1 MKINKLFTLLCL
13 LLSIGAMAQ
22 NGKVTGSVKD
32 ADSGEALIGATV
44 TVKGTNLGIMTN
56 QNGEFTLSN
65 VPTGTQKVSVSFVGY
80 APETKEVSISAG
92 QTATLTFSLTASLA
106 LSEEVV
112 VSASRRAE
120 KLTEAPASVSV
131 ITSKDLDQL
140 ASFNVGELASKI
152 QGVEFVRTGV
162 TGVGFNARGF
172 NNAFNAKILAMT
184 DGRNSMMAG
193 GSGLPAGI
201 MNTVIK
207 EDIERVEIVLGPNSA
222 LYGPNAHNGVLNTI
236 TKDPRRYQGTTFVVD
251 AGNQS
256 VISGRLRHA
265 MKLNDKLA
273 FKVTGEFTK
282 GKDFTFYDSVYVGG
296 TFVAGIG
303 NLYGPVR
310 SVPEKVKSFDF
321 KHIRGE
327 AAVYYSVTP
336 KADVIVSY
344 GGSVNDFL
352 AVNNVGRN
360 QIDGWKFSY
369 LQGRFVS
376 PRLFGQVYYTW
387 TNVGNSYGI
396 TPYTRD
402 YTNRTTSI
410 ITTTSPFYPILG
422 AGFGRLNDADAEKF
436 ALRYGNKFKEES
448 GRLNGELQY
457 NNSWDKIGLNMVA
470 SLSYQKDMPNTF
482 GTSLAD
488 SQVPG
493 EQGTLLTV
501 EQFGGALQLDKKLTK
516 GLKLVASARLD
527 NHSVFGNLFA
537 PKAALVQKLGN
548 GHARLT
554 YGRAYAAPIILFQYA
569 NVFGIVF
576 GNGEGIS
583 YIPNGKNANDAASV
597 MVTDPL
603 KPEEIGTWELGYKGA
618 IGKKFYIDVNGYYG
632 RSENFL
638 SPAISV
644 GGRVQKV
651 GDIAIPATG
660 LLVPGTVNATTGV
673 LSGGLFSTY
682 FNYGQVDSWGVD
694 VGLNYY
700 ITNDISLGIKY
711 SNFGSDI
718 TEDNVKNDANRDGF
732 VSAEEK
738 SLNTAKNRVA
748 GTLSFSNIA
757 KKRIYANISA
767 RWVQQ
772 FDFYSG
778 SQIATAAG
786 QGKRGV
792 VDAGVIPGTT
802 TPRVYLKNFDY
813 GPLGGF
819 TTVDISAGYGI
830 TKSLTAGAAVSN
842 LFNVEQREFVG
853 SPTIGRLFSVEVK
866 YHIPYNK

>member
-1 MKINKLFTLLCL
+1 MKINKLLTFLCL
-13 LLSIGAMAQ
+13 MLSFGAFAQ
-22 NGKVTGSVKD
+22 NGKVAGTVKD
-32 ADSGEALIGATV
+32 ASTGETLIGATV
-44 TVKGTNLGIMTN
+44 VVKGTNLGAMTN
-56 QNGEFTLSN
+56 QQGEFTLSN
-65 VPTGTQKVSVSFVGY
+65 VPSGMQKVMVSYVGY
-80 APETKEVSISAG
+80 SSETKEINVTAG
-92 QTATLTFSLTASLA
+92 QTATVDFSISSAIA

-120 KLTEAPASVSV
+120 KLTEAPASISV
-131 ITSKDLDQL
+131 LTAKDFDQL

-207 EDIERVEIVLGPNSA
+207 EDIERVEVVLGPNSA

-236 TKDPRRYQGTTFVVD
+236 TKDPRRYQGTTLVFD

-282 GKDFTFYDSVYVGG
+282 GKDFTFYDSVYVGNG
-296 TFVAGIG
+296 SY
-303 NLYGPVR
+303 YGPIR
-310 SVPEKVKSFDF
+310 SVPEKVKTFDF

-344 GGSVNDFL
+344 GGSINDFL

-402 YTNRTTSI
+402 YTNRVNSLIPANT
-410 ITTTSPFYPILG
+410 PILG
-422 AGFGRLNDADAEKF
+422 PLVGKLTPDEAEAF
-436 ALRYGNKFKEES
+436 ALRYGNKFKEQS

-457 NNSWDKIGLNMVA
+457 NNAWEKIGLNMVA
-470 SLSYQKDMPNTF
+470 SLSYQKDMPNTY

-488 SQVPG
+488 SPVPG
-493 EQGTLLTV
+493 TEGTSLITV
-501 EQFGGALQLDKKLTK
+501 EQFGGALQLDKKITK

-537 PKAALVQKLGN
+537 PKAALVQKVGN

-583 YIPNGKNANDAASV
+583 YIPNGKNVNDAASV
-597 MVTDPL
+597 AVTNPL
-603 KPEEIGTWELGYKGA
+603 VPEQIGTWEMGYKGA

-632 RSENFL
+632 RSKNFL

-644 GGRVQKV
+644 GGRVLKV
-651 GDIAIPATG
+651 GTIDITNA
-660 LLVPGTVNATTGV
+660 LVPGTVAADGT
-673 LSGGLFSTY
+673 LAGGLFSTY

-694 VGLNYY
+694 LGLNYY
-700 ITNDISLGIKY
+700 FTSNISLGVKY
-711 SNFGSDI
+711 SYFGSDI
-718 TEDNVKNDANRDGF
+718 TEDNEKNDANRDGF

-738 SLNTAKNRVA
+738 SLNAPKNRVA

-778 SQIATAAG
+778 NQIATEAG
-786 QGKRGV
+786 KGKRGV
-792 VDAGVIPGTT
+792 VAAGTIPGTT

-830 TKSLTAGAAVSN
+830 TKNFTAGAAVSN
-842 LFNVEQREFVG
+842 LFNVAQREFVG
-853 SPTIGRLFSVEVK
+853 SPTIGRLMSVELK